1 MRKMSWKAV
10 LDCKK
15 YYGSMSKIYNLAV
28 EAGYSYFVWNGY
40 IWAIDSIKNEA
51 NQTDMTI
58 DDIE

>member
-15 YYGSMSKIYNLAV
+15 HFGHINKIYSLAV
-28 EAGYSYFVWNGY
+28 EAGYNYFVWNGD

-51 NQTDMTI
+51 NKTDMTI